1 MMRFFVFLFV
11 FFNAPAFA
19 EDSTENQDFTQ
30 WRDGFYARAVDSGI
44 DKKILDES
52 LSPLSEPNERII
64 ALDQKQ
70 PEGKSTFSEY
80 INKIV
85 SADRAAKGTELLWQH
100 ADLLKKTA
108 SKYGVDARIIVSLW
122 GVETYYGKI
131 TGGFPVIEALATLS
145 FEGRRRDFF
154 ESELINALHILQ
166 DGHITND
173 QFIGSWAGAMGQ
185 CQFMPSSFANYAV
198 DGDGDGHRDIWN
210 NYADIFASIA
220 NYLKEHGW
228 QSNQHWGRAVKLP
241 ENFTLTETIA
251 KPLSYWRSVG
261 IKESNGEELSDD
273 KNNNDITAT
282 LVIMDNDKTQAFLL
296 YDNADVL
303 KKWNKSSYFVLS
315 VGLLADAI

>member
-1 MMRFFVFLFV
+1 M
-11 FFNAPAFA
+11 
-19 EDSTENQDFTQ
+19 
-30 WRDGFYARAVDSGI
+30 
-44 DKKILDES
+44 
-52 LSPLSEPNERII
+52 
-64 ALDQKQ
+64 
-70 PEGKSTFSEY
+70 
-80 INKIV
+80 
-85 SADRAAKGTELLWQH
+85 
-100 ADLLKKTA
+100 
-108 SKYGVDARIIVSLW
+108 
-122 GVETYYGKI
+122 
-131 TGGFPVIEALATLS
+131 ATLS